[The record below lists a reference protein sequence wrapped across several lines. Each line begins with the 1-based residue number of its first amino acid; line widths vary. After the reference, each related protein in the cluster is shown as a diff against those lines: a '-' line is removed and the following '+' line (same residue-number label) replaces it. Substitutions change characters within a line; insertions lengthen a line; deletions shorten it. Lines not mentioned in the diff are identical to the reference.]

1 MNKSEV
7 LLTIKSWGVNKAFKP
22 IEDIDAEGAWLLKVG
37 KPAQVFGG
45 ILSGHEVFVDFQAKA
60 FRVWTHRKQLAKSIA
75 AEHGLKVR
83 LMDGEAE
90 LVVPPVLADF
100 ILPRFGARVKANR
113 KPPISTPEQREKGL
127 AAANAKKAE
136 LAIARQN
143 GVIS

>member
-37 KPAQVFGG
+37 KPAQVVGG

-90 LVVPPVLADF
+90 LVMPPVLADF
-100 ILPRFGARVKANR
+100 ILPRFGARTKRAVSEAERSMR
-113 KPPISTPEQREKGL
+113 KTILVGAR
-127 AAANAKKAE
+127 AKKAG
-136 LAIARQN
+136 LAT
-143 GVIS
+143 GV